1 MKTIV
6 VVANKYPNVIEP
18 NVCVF
23 IQQLV
28 WSFADMGYDCNVVVP
43 LPINLNKEYRKI
55 PYYVEEKTEKGTAVK
70 VFHPQYVS
78 MGQSG
83 ATLQKQRVLFTTKM
97 FERAVDRAIEKM
109 DKKPD
114 VLYSHF
120 LCPAGVTVSR
130 LGKKYGI
137 PAYMAHGEAL
147 YAGNEKY
154 GNKRLAQELTGLNG
168 VIAVSSQNKQYVV
181 DAGIV
186 KPDIVDIF
194 PNGYR
199 KERFYPRDK
208 MASRKKFGF
217 PEDAFIVGMVGSFD
231 ERKGTLRIQTACDEL
246 DNVCFAC
253 AGKGEDMPTSEKCL
267 WAKPVNNDVLP
278 WFYSALDIFVLPTQN
293 EGCCN
298 AIVEAI
304 ACGCPII
311 SSDKSFNYDICDE
324 TNSILIDPM
333 DVSQIRSA
341 IYELKMNND
350 RRLQLANGSIQKA
363 KGLDISNRAKNIL
376 EFMDKMGNKETV

>member
-1 MKTIV
+1 MKAEHKKIV
-6 VVANKYPNVIEP
+6 IVANKYPNVLEP

-43 LPINLNKEYRKI
+43 LPINLNREYRNI
-55 PYYVEEKTEKGTAVK
+55 PYCVVENTERGTAVK
-70 VFHPQYVS
+70 VYHPQYIS

-97 FERAVDRAIEKM
+97 FERAVDSVIKKM
-109 DKKPD
+109 DRTPD

-186 KPDIVDIF
+186 KPEIVDIF

-199 KERFYPRDK
+199 EERFFPRDK
-208 MASRKKFGF
+208 AEARERFGF
-217 PEDAFIVGMVGSFD
+217 PQGEFIVGMCGSFD
-231 ERKGTLRIQTACDEL
+231 ERKGVLRLQKAVDQIPD
-246 DNVCFAC
+246 VYFAC
-253 AGKGEDMPTSEKCL
+253 AGKGEQNPSSEKCL
-267 WAKPVNNDVLP
+267 WAKPVNNDELP
-278 WFYSALDIFVLPTQN
+278 YFYSALDAFVLPTQN

-304 ACGCPII
+304 AGGCPII
-311 SSDKSFNYDICDE
+311 SSDRAFNADICDH
-324 TNSILIDPM
+324 TNSLLVDPDNVDEIRNAILRVKED
-333 DVSQIRSA
+333 SNLRQSLGEGSLRKSK
-341 IYELKMNND
+341 ELTLNARARRILTFMN
-350 RRLQLANGSIQKA
+350 L
-363 KGLDISNRAKNIL
+363 
-376 EFMDKMGNKETV
+376 

>member
-1 MKTIV
+1 MKAEHKKIV
-6 VVANKYPNVIEP
+6 IVANKYPNVLEP

-43 LPINLNKEYRKI
+43 LPINLNREYRNI
-55 PYYVEEKTEKGTAVK
+55 PYCVVENTERGTAVK
-70 VFHPQYVS
+70 VYHSQYIS

-97 FERAVDRAIEKM
+97 FERAVDSVIKKM
-109 DKKPD
+109 DRTPD

-186 KPDIVDIF
+186 KPEIVDIF

-199 KERFYPRDK
+199 EERFFPRDK
-208 MASRKKFGF
+208 AEARERFGF
-217 PEDAFIVGMVGSFD
+217 PQGEFIVGMCGSFD
-231 ERKGTLRIQTACDEL
+231 ERKGVLRLQKAVDQIPD
-246 DNVCFAC
+246 VYFAC
-253 AGKGEDMPTSEKCL
+253 AGKGEQNPSSEKCL
-267 WAKPVNNDVLP
+267 WAKPVNNDELP
-278 WFYSALDIFVLPTQN
+278 YFYSALDAFVLPTQN

-311 SSDKSFNYDICDE
+311 SSDRAFNADICDH
-324 TNSILIDPM
+324 TNSLLVDPDNVDEIRNAILRVKED
-333 DVSQIRSA
+333 SNLRQSLGEGSLRKSK
-341 IYELKMNND
+341 ELTLNARARRILTFMN
-350 RRLQLANGSIQKA
+350 L
-363 KGLDISNRAKNIL
+363 
-376 EFMDKMGNKETV
+376 

>member
-1 MKTIV
+1 MKAEHKKIV
-6 VVANKYPNVIEP
+6 IVANKYPNVLEP

-43 LPINLNKEYRKI
+43 LPINLNREYRNI
-55 PYYVEEKTEKGTAVK
+55 PYCVVENTERGTAVK
-70 VFHPQYVS
+70 VYHPQYIS

-97 FERAVDRAIEKM
+97 FERAVDSVIKKM
-109 DKKPD
+109 DRTPD

-186 KPDIVDIF
+186 KPEIVDIF

-199 KERFYPRDK
+199 EERFFPRDK
-208 MASRKKFGF
+208 AEARERFGF
-217 PEDAFIVGMVGSFD
+217 PQCEFIVGMCGSFD
-231 ERKGTLRIQTACDEL
+231 ERKGVLRLQKAVDQIPD
-246 DNVCFAC
+246 VYFAC
-253 AGKGEDMPTSEKCL
+253 AGKGEQNPSSEKCL
-267 WAKPVNNDVLP
+267 WAKPVNNDELP
-278 WFYSALDIFVLPTQN
+278 YFYSALDAFVLPTQN

-311 SSDKSFNYDICDE
+311 SSDRAFNADICDH
-324 TNSILIDPM
+324 TNSLLVDPDNVDEIRNAILRVKEDNNLRQ
-333 DVSQIRSA
+333 SLGEGSLRKSK
-341 IYELKMNND
+341 ELTLNARARRILTFMN
-350 RRLQLANGSIQKA
+350 L
-363 KGLDISNRAKNIL
+363 
-376 EFMDKMGNKETV
+376 

>member
-1 MKTIV
+1 MKAERKKIV
-6 VVANKYPNVIEP
+6 VVANKYPNVLEP

-199 KERFYPRDK
+199 EERFFPRDK
-208 MASRKKFGF
+208 AEARARFGF
-217 PEDAFIVGMVGSFD
+217 PQDKFIVGMCGSFD
-231 ERKGTLRIQTACDEL
+231 ERKGVLRLQKAVDQVP
-246 DNVCFAC
+246 DVYFAC
-253 AGKGEDMPTSEKCL
+253 AGKGEQTPTSEKCL
-267 WAKPVNNDVLP
+267 WAKPVNNDELP
-278 WFYSALDIFVLPTQN
+278 NFYSALDAFVLPTQN

-311 SSDKSFNYDICDE
+311 SSDRAFNSDICDH
-324 TNSILIDPM
+324 TNSLLVDPDNVDEIRNAILRVKEDDNLRKSLSEGSLM
-333 DVSQIRSA
+333 KSK
-341 IYELKMNND
+341 ELTLNERARRILTFMN
-350 RRLQLANGSIQKA
+350 L
-363 KGLDISNRAKNIL
+363 
-376 EFMDKMGNKETV
+376 

>member
-1 MKTIV
+1 MKAEHKKIV
-6 VVANKYPNVIEP
+6 VVANKYPNVLEP

-43 LPINLNKEYRKI
+43 LPINLNREYRKI
-55 PYYVEEKTEKGTAVK
+55 PYCVEEKTERGTAVK
-70 VFHPQYVS
+70 VYHPQYIS

-97 FERAVDRAIEKM
+97 FERAVDSVIKKM
-109 DKKPD
+109 DRTPD

-181 DAGIV
+181 EAGIV
-186 KPDIVDIF
+186 KPEIVDIF

-199 KERFYPRDK
+199 EERFFPRDK
-208 MASRKKFGF
+208 AEAREKFGF
-217 PEDAFIVGMVGSFD
+217 PQGEFIVGMCGSFD
-231 ERKGTLRIQTACDEL
+231 ERKGVLRLQKAVDQIPD
-246 DNVCFAC
+246 VYFAC
-253 AGKGEDMPTSEKCL
+253 AGKGEQNPSSEKCL

-278 WFYSALDIFVLPTQN
+278 YFYSALDAFVLPTQN

-311 SSDKSFNYDICDE
+311 SSDRAFNADICDH
-324 TNSILIDPM
+324 TNSLLVDPDNVDEIRNAILRVKED
-333 DVSQIRSA
+333 
-341 IYELKMNND
+341 NNL
-350 RRLQLANGSIQKA
+350 RQSLGEGSLRKS
-363 KGLDISNRAKNIL
+363 K
-376 EFMDKMGNKETV
+376 

>member
-1 MKTIV
+1 MKAEHKKIV
-6 VVANKYPNVIEP
+6 IVANKYPNVLEP

-28 WSFADMGYDCNVVVP
+28 WSFADMCYDCNVVVP
-43 LPINLNKEYRKI
+43 LPINLNREYRNI
-55 PYYVEEKTEKGTAVK
+55 PYCVVENTERGTAVK
-70 VFHPQYVS
+70 VYHPQYIS

-97 FERAVDRAIEKM
+97 FERAVDSVIKKM
-109 DKKPD
+109 DRTPD

-186 KPDIVDIF
+186 KPEIVDIF

-199 KERFYPRDK
+199 EERFFPRDK
-208 MASRKKFGF
+208 AEARERFGF
-217 PEDAFIVGMVGSFD
+217 PQGEFIVGMCGSFD
-231 ERKGTLRIQTACDEL
+231 ERKGVLRLQKAVDQIPD
-246 DNVCFAC
+246 VYFAC
-253 AGKGEDMPTSEKCL
+253 AGKGEQNPSSEKCL
-267 WAKPVNNDVLP
+267 WAKPVNNDELP
-278 WFYSALDIFVLPTQN
+278 YFYSALDAFVLPTQN

-311 SSDKSFNYDICDE
+311 SSDRAFNADICDH
-324 TNSILIDPM
+324 TNSLLVDPDNVDEIRNAILRVKED
-333 DVSQIRSA
+333 SNLRQSLGEGSLRKSK
-341 IYELKMNND
+341 ELTLNARARRILTFMN
-350 RRLQLANGSIQKA
+350 L
-363 KGLDISNRAKNIL
+363 
-376 EFMDKMGNKETV
+376 

>member
-1 MKTIV
+1 MKAEHKKIV
-6 VVANKYPNVIEP
+6 IVANKYPNVLEP

-43 LPINLNKEYRKI
+43 LPINLNREYRNI
-55 PYYVEEKTEKGTAVK
+55 PYCVVENTERGTAVK
-70 VFHPQYVS
+70 VYHPQYIS

-97 FERAVDRAIEKM
+97 FERAVDSVIKKM
-109 DKKPD
+109 DRTPD

-186 KPDIVDIF
+186 KPEIVDIF

-199 KERFYPRDK
+199 EERFFPRDK
-208 MASRKKFGF
+208 AEARERFGF
-217 PEDAFIVGMVGSFD
+217 PQGEFIVGMCGSFD
-231 ERKGTLRIQTACDEL
+231 ERKGVLRLQKAVDQIPD
-246 DNVCFAC
+246 VYFAC
-253 AGKGEDMPTSEKCL
+253 AGKGEQNPSSEKCL
-267 WAKPVNNDVLP
+267 WAKPVNNDELP
-278 WFYSALDIFVLPTQN
+278 YFYSALDAFVLPTQN

-311 SSDKSFNYDICDE
+311 SSDRAFNADICDH
-324 TNSILIDPM
+324 TNSLLVDPDNVDEIRNAILRVKEDNNLRQ
-333 DVSQIRSA
+333 SLGEGSLRKSK
-341 IYELKMNND
+341 ELTLNARARRILTFMN
-350 RRLQLANGSIQKA
+350 L
-363 KGLDISNRAKNIL
+363 
-376 EFMDKMGNKETV
+376 

>member
-1 MKTIV
+1 MKAEHKKIV
-6 VVANKYPNVIEP
+6 IVANKYPNVLEP

-43 LPINLNKEYRKI
+43 LPINLNREYRNI
-55 PYYVEEKTEKGTAVK
+55 PYCVVENTERGTAVK
-70 VFHPQYVS
+70 VYHPQYIS

-97 FERAVDRAIEKM
+97 FERAVDSVIKKM
-109 DKKPD
+109 DRTPD

-186 KPDIVDIF
+186 KPEIVDIF

-199 KERFYPRDK
+199 EERFFPRDK
-208 MASRKKFGF
+208 AEARERFGF
-217 PEDAFIVGMVGSFD
+217 PQGEFIVGMCGSFD
-231 ERKGTLRIQTACDEL
+231 ERKGVLRLQKAVDQIPDAY
-246 DNVCFAC
+246 FAC
-253 AGKGEDMPTSEKCL
+253 AGKGEQNPSSEKCL
-267 WAKPVNNDVLP
+267 WAKPVNNDELP
-278 WFYSALDIFVLPTQN
+278 YFYSALDAFVLPTQN

-311 SSDKSFNYDICDE
+311 SSDRAFNADICDH
-324 TNSILIDPM
+324 TNSLLVDPDNVDEIRNAILRVKEDNNLRQ
-333 DVSQIRSA
+333 SLGEGSLRKSK
-341 IYELKMNND
+341 ELTLNARARRILTFMN
-350 RRLQLANGSIQKA
+350 L
-363 KGLDISNRAKNIL
+363 
-376 EFMDKMGNKETV
+376 

>member
-6 VVANKYPNVIEP
+6 VVANKYPNVLEP

-28 WSFADMGYDCNVVVP
+28 WSFADMGYHCNVVVP
-43 LPINLNKEYRKI
+43 LPINLNIEYRKI
-55 PYYVEEKTEKGTAVK
+55 PYCVEEKTERGTAVK
-70 VFHPQYVS
+70 VYHPQYIS

-83 ATLQKQRVLFTTKM
+83 ETLQKQRVLFTTKM
-97 FERAVDRAIEKM
+97 FERAVDSAIKKM
-109 DKKPD
+109 DKMPD

-137 PAYMAHGEAL
+137 PAYMAHGEAI
-147 YAGNEKY
+147 YAGDEKY
-154 GNKRLAQELTGLNG
+154 GNKRLAQELTGLKG
-168 VIAVSSQNKQYVV
+168 VIAVSSQNRDYVV
-181 DAGIV
+181 NAGIV
-186 KPDIVDIF
+186 KRDVVGVF

-217 PEDAFIVGMVGSFD
+217 SEDAFIVGMVGSFD
-231 ERKGTLRIQTACDEL
+231 ERKGTLRIQAACDRL
-246 DNVCFAC
+246 DDVYFVC
-253 AGKGEDMPTSEKCL
+253 AGKGEAMPTGKKCL

-278 WFYSALDIFVLPTQN
+278 WFYSALDVFVLPTQN

-333 DVSQIRSA
+333 DVTA
-341 IYELKMNND
+341 IANSIIYLKNNKEV
-350 RRLQLANGSIQKA
+350 LQKLRQGSIK
-363 KGLDISNRAKNIL
+363 KSEKLDIGQRAINIMK
-376 EFMDKMGNKETV
+376 FIIDKSK

>member
-1 MKTIV
+1 MKAEHKKIV
-6 VVANKYPNVIEP
+6 IVANKYPNVLEP

-43 LPINLNKEYRKI
+43 LPINLNREYRNI
-55 PYYVEEKTEKGTAVK
+55 PYCVVENTERGTAVK
-70 VFHPQYVS
+70 VYHPQYIS

-97 FERAVDRAIEKM
+97 FERAVDSVIKKM
-109 DKKPD
+109 DRTPD

-186 KPDIVDIF
+186 KPEIVDIF

-199 KERFYPRDK
+199 EERFFPRDK
-208 MASRKKFGF
+208 AEARERFGF
-217 PEDAFIVGMVGSFD
+217 PQGEFIVGMCGSFD
-231 ERKGTLRIQTACDEL
+231 ERKGVLRLQKAVDQIPD
-246 DNVCFAC
+246 VYFAC
-253 AGKGEDMPTSEKCL
+253 AGKGEQNPSSEKCL
-267 WAKPVNNDVLP
+267 WAKPVNNDELP
-278 WFYSALDIFVLPTQN
+278 YFYSALDAFVLPTQN

-311 SSDKSFNYDICDE
+311 SSDRAFNADICDH
-324 TNSILIDPM
+324 TNSLLVDPDNVDEIRNETLRLKEDSNPPQSLGEGSLRKSKELTLNARARRILTF
-333 DVSQIRSA
+333 
-341 IYELKMNND
+341 MN
-350 RRLQLANGSIQKA
+350 L
-363 KGLDISNRAKNIL
+363 
-376 EFMDKMGNKETV
+376 